1 MDTKENVTAD
11 FTKRFKNYVSDDAIE
26 LLEKSTYVVCLCGST
41 RFKELFMQLNRLFT
55 KQEWVVL
62 MPGVWGHAGDKIS
75 KSEKEKLDQ
84 LHRKKIMMSDCVYV
98 INPDGYIGESTKK
111 EIEFAKSLGKMIR
124 YFDEEK
130 TND

>member
-1 MDTKENVTAD
+1 MGTKENVTAD
-11 FTKRFKNYVSDDAIE
+11 FMKQFKNRVSDDTIE
-26 LLEKSTYVVCLCGST
+26 LLEKGTYVVCLCGST

-55 KQEWVVL
+55 KQGWVVV

-75 KSEKEKLDQ
+75 ESEKEKLDQ
-84 LHRKKIMMSDCVYV
+84 LHRKKIIMSDCVYV

-124 YFDEEK
+124 YFDEE
-130 TND
+130 NME